1 MSLLALMLLALG
13 LSVDA
18 FAAAIGRGVVAPER
32 PSPALAMRTG
42 LIFGLVEMSAP
53 VVGWLLGTAFSGY
66 VEAIDHWI
74 AFVLLV
80 GVGGHTVWEA
90 FEDDDVAAEA
100 EAEAKGSPLLLVV
113 TAVGT
118 SIDSMVVGV
127 SLALLEVDIR
137 IAAPIIGVTT
147 FTMASIGMYAGKAIG
162 DRFGRRAEI
171 VAGVGLALLGCGIL
185 YGHMMA

>member
-1 MSLLALMLLALG
+1 MSLLALVLLALG
-13 LSVDA
+13 LSIDA

-32 PSPALAMRTG
+32 PSAALAMRTG
-42 LIFGLVEMSAP
+42 LVFGLVEMSAP
-53 VVGWLLGTAFSGY
+53 IVGWLLGTAFAGY

-90 FEDDDVAAEA
+90 FEDDDVEDAAEA
-100 EAEAKGSPLLLVV
+100 EKGSPLLLVI

-137 IAAPIIGVTT
+137 VAAPIIGLTT

-171 VAGVGLALLGCGIL
+171 VAGVGLGLLGCGIL
-185 YGHMMA
+185 YSHTMG

>member
-1 MSLLALMLLALG
+1 MSLLALVLLALG

-32 PSPALAMRTG
+32 PTVALAMRTG
-42 LIFGLVEMSAP
+42 LVFGLVEMSAP
-53 VVGWLLGTAFSGY
+53 IVGWLLGIAFAGY

-90 FEDDDVAAEA
+90 FDDDDEA
-100 EAEAKGSPLLLVV
+100 EVAETKGSALLLVV

-118 SIDSMVVGV
+118 SIDSMVVGI

-137 IAAPIIGVTT
+137 LAAPIIGVTT

-185 YGHMMA
+185 YGHTMA

>member
-1 MSLLALMLLALG
+1 MSLLALVLLALG

-32 PSPALAMRTG
+32 PTVALAMRTG
-42 LIFGLVEMSAP
+42 LVFGLVEMSAP
-53 VVGWLLGTAFSGY
+53 IVGWLLGTAFAGH

-80 GVGGHTVWEA
+80 GVGGHMVWETL
-90 FEDDDVAAEA
+90 EDDDTEA
-100 EAEAKGSPLLLVV
+100 EPTDGKSALLLVV

-118 SIDSMVVGV
+118 SIDSMVVGI

-137 IAAPIIGVTT
+137 LAAPIIGVTT
-147 FTMASIGMYAGKAIG
+147 FTMTSIGMYAGKAIG
-162 DRFGRRAEI
+162 DRFGRRAGV
-171 VAGVGLALLGCGIL
+171 VAGIGLGLLGCGIL
-185 YGHMMA
+185 WSHTMR

>member
-1 MSLLALMLLALG
+1 MSLLALVLLALG

-32 PSPALAMRTG
+32 PTVALAMRTG
-42 LIFGLVEMSAP
+42 VIFGLVEMSAP
-53 VVGWLLGTAFSGY
+53 IVGWLLGIAFAGY

-80 GVGGHTVWEA
+80 GVGGHMVWEA
-90 FEDDDVAAEA
+90 FEDDDDPEAAEA
-100 EAEAKGSPLLLVV
+100 ETKGSVLLLVV

-118 SIDSMVVGV
+118 SIDSMVVGI

-137 IAAPIIGVTT
+137 LAAPIIGVTT

-162 DRFGRRAEI
+162 DRLGRRAEI
-171 VAGVGLALLGCGIL
+171 AAGVGLALLGCGIL
-185 YGHMMA
+185 WGHTMA